1 MKRLLLI
8 AVIFAALGARFGE
21 TAVAQSNP
29 VVPPWRFQ
37 LPWKT
42 ETSQMTVA
50 DQSLVV
56 EVADTD
62 YLRSR
67 GLSYR
72 AGLDPGTGMLFVYN
86 APKPLTFWMYEMQFC
101 LDIIWINNGEIR
113 GAAESVC
120 PVPGAAAQDLP
131 IYASPEPVQYVL
143 EVPAGWLKDH
153 DFSVGTPVQIDSS
166 LTDKDDPS

>member
-1 MKRLLLI
+1 MRRLLLF
-8 AVIFAALGARFGE
+8 AVMMTVLFGGLGKS
-21 TAVAQSNP
+21 TVAQSNP
-29 VVPPWRFQ
+29 VPPPWRFQ

-42 ETSQMTVA
+42 ETSTIAVG

-72 AGLDPGTGMLFVYN
+72 AGLDPGTGMIFVYN
-86 APKPLTFWMYEMQFC
+86 SPKPLTFWMYEMQFC
-101 LDIIWINNGEIR
+101 LDIIWINNGELR

-131 IYASPEPVQYVL
+131 VYASPEPVQYVL
-143 EVPAGWLKDH
+143 EVPAGWMKAH
-153 DFSVGTPVQIDSS
+153 DVGVGTPVQIDST